1 MKKCLV
7 NLFIA
12 LFVYIVHKQPFV
24 WSREFSVKYLSPTKF
39 AGPDCLQFWPAL
51 LKEGDGMLT
60 NLLCTAFEM
69 LQIKLSEL
77 FWVNG
82 SFTEN
87 FYKRYGTSFQ
97 SVDMGCKH
105 ITSGI
110 VCGGKQCY
118 FVTVCQTLEWR
129 IYNLAFNNLNIKKSF
144 SEAQCM

>member
-1 MKKCLV
+1 M
-7 NLFIA
+7 
-12 LFVYIVHKQPFV
+12 
-24 WSREFSVKYLSPTKF
+24 
-39 AGPDCLQFWPAL
+39 
-51 LKEGDGMLT
+51 
-60 NLLCTAFEM
+60 
-69 LQIKLSEL
+69 
-77 FWVNG
+77 NG

-129 IYNLAFNNLNIKKSF
+129 IYNLAFNNLNIKESF
-144 SEAQCM
+144 PEANVCSMNMKKKLYEIYKYRKTKGKHQLMVNGRPTYNLR